1 MVGRGMNIRAKFSL
15 GPLSAGGGLEKV
27 PDPLLGL
34 RLLNLGNTSV
44 ACVSMGMCSLIQE
57 RNY

>member
-1 MVGRGMNIRAKFSL
+1 MNIRAKFSL

>member
-1 MVGRGMNIRAKFSL
+1 MVGRDMNIRAKLSL

-34 RLLNLGNTSV
+34 RLLNLETS
-44 ACVSMGMCSLIQE
+44 ACVSMGVCSLIQE

>member
-1 MVGRGMNIRAKFSL
+1 MSIRAEFSL
-15 GPLSAGGGLEKV
+15 CPLSAGGGLEKV

-34 RLLNLGNTSV
+34 RLLNLENNSA
-44 ACVSMGMCSLIQE
+44 ACVSMGVCSLVQE